1 MSVKN
6 ETSYLGVIFT
16 KFSLKVREY
25 YSIARSEDVMKATD
39 AHRKPDGS

>member
-6 ETSYLGVIFT
+6 ETSYLGVIF
-16 KFSLKVREY
+16 KFSLKVREH

-39 AHRKPDGS
+39 AHCKSDGS